1 MFGMLLAI
9 DTGNTNTVFAVFKG
23 DKLIENWRLQTENAR
38 SADEYAVFLQQVFA
52 LGNLE
57 LSDITDVIVGSVV
70 PETEFHIKRLCK
82 KYLKIEPVFVTKDN
96 VPIGI
101 DSERPEDVGADRL
114 INAVAVC
121 TYHQSPAIVLDFG
134 TATTFDVINADGNYA
149 GGVIAPGVNLSINA
163 LHQAA
168 SKLPRISVQK
178 PKSVIGKSTRHAMH
192 SGIFWGYVS
201 MIEGVIKRIKDE
213 VGEDVYVIATGGL
226 APLFAESIDAIQAV
240 DEELTLKGLY
250 HIYKSHQA

>member
-1 MFGMLLAI
+1 MLLAI

-121 TYHQSPAIVLDFG
+121 VYHQSPAIVLDFG

-213 VGEDVYVIATGGL
+213 IGEDVYVIATGGL

>member
-1 MFGMLLAI
+1 MLLAI